1 MEGEGFGASGSWSL
15 DVGFRVFKWA
25 LQKKQLEM
33 SVETKF
39 IPERRTL

>member
-25 LQKKQLEM
+25 LRKK
-33 SVETKF
+33 TAGD
-39 IPERRTL
+39 ERGNKVHP